1 MDIAIIAATE
11 LEMAP
16 LRKMVLPYS
25 KGKIDL
31 SITGVGPIPTAFS
44 VSRLITNKR
53 PTAIIQ
59 MGIAGCFDQQIKI
72 GTAVAVQSEIMA
84 DMGVYEDGMYKD
96 IFQMGLTPYDAFPY
110 ENGCLNNTHEDLLN
124 KAGIQ
129 QVKAVSVSEITTLQ
143 TKIDLFHHHYG
154 AEIESM
160 EGAAFHYTCLA
171 ENIPFI
177 QLRGISNI
185 VGIRD
190 KKQWNIPEALSAVRT
205 ACLNL
210 LESL

>member
-16 LRKMVLPYS
+16 LRKIDLPYS

-31 SITGVGPIPTAFS
+31 SLTGIGPITTAYS
-44 VSRLITNKR
+44 VSKLISEKK
-53 PTAIIQ
+53 PKIIIQ
-59 MGIAGCFDQQIKI
+59 IGIAGCFNQDFKI
-72 GTAVAVQSEIMA
+72 GSAVAVQSEIVA

-96 IFQMGLTPYDAFPY
+96 VFQMGLTHYDAFPY
-110 ENGCLNNTHEDLLN
+110 ENGCLKNTHTALLN
-124 KAGIQ
+124 LTGLQ

-160 EGAAFHYTCLA
+160 EGSAFHYGCIA
-171 ENIPFI
+171 ANIPFI
-177 QLRGISNI
+177 QLRGISNR

-190 KKQWNIPEALSAVRT
+190 KKQWKIPEALSAVRT
-205 ACLNL
+205 TCISL